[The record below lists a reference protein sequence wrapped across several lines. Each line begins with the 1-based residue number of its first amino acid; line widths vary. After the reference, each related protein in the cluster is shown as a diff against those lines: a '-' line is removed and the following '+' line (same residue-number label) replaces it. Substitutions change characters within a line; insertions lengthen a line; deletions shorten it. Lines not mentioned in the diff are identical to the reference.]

1 MKRLVLGLLVAVV
14 ANLATG
20 SVALAQPKPV
30 LSARFEPLATLIPE
44 VVGEPTNESF
54 WAANGDLLQQTTR
67 GLLVW
72 RKADN
77 LVAFTD
83 GARTWVNGPAGVQ
96 ERANGDRFEWEA
108 AASPPPVPI
117 SNPERLITVAWGTE
131 QFADGHRLFYVV
143 VTNNHPYVTATG
155 IELVAVQTGRDGASV
170 TEQKLPLDKTTL
182 KPGEEAR
189 WEMDTSREFSSREL
203 AEAYVQYYAN
213 QTKLGLE
220 YYASWTWEGQSR
232 RVRSAGYRV
241 PSLI

>member
-1 MKRLVLGLLVAVV
+1 MRCLVLALLVAVD

-20 SVALAQPKPV
+20 GVALAQPKPV
-30 LSARFEPLATLIPE
+30 LSARFEPLATMIPE
-44 VVGEPTNESF
+44 VVGDPTGESF
-54 WAANGDLLQQTTR
+54 WAANGDLLQQTTG

-72 RKADN
+72 RKVDN

-83 GARTWVNGPAGVQ
+83 GARTWVNGPAGLQ

-108 AASPPPVPI
+108 ADSPTPVPI
-117 SNPERLITVAWGTE
+117 SNPERLITIAWGTR
-131 QFADGHRLFYVV
+131 QLDDGHRLFYVV

-155 IELVAVQTGRDGASV
+155 VELVAVQTDRDGV
-170 TEQKLPLDKTTL
+170 GTTEQKLPLDRSTL

-203 AEAYVQYYAN
+203 AEAYIRYYAN

-220 YYASWTWEGQSR
+220 YYAAWTWQGQSG
-232 RVRSAGYRV
+232 RVRSPSYRV